1 MRILQHEYANENQCS
16 KVFLG
21 SCDSGGNPRVA
32 VRRHQV
38 WIWDGNPRLPPASPV
53 LHAKILSILLILSKQ
68 NLKELN
74 MEYIWKYRTP
84 EGFDDLVM
92 SGDGEALTGLWFA
105 GSRDAGRRG
114 EAAESRDTPVFR
126 ETCRWLDEYFA
137 GRDPGFTPNYRIEDL
152 TEFRSAVINELKRIP
167 FGATVS
173 YGDIAKAISKKHGGA
188 KVSARAVGGAVGW
201 NPIGIIIPCHRVIGA
216 DNGLT
221 GYGGGLGNKVSLLA
235 HEGSDMFD
243 ARSLVPKESS
253 DEFFLSFW
261 RSPYLKEQRRLK
273 RKFEKWIAADATWG
287 EGTGE
292 AWWLGAF
299 LSKWTK
305 ERTFSYEQL
314 QKLTQWHLE
323 RQMPTALDLGA
334 AAKGR

>member
-1 MRILQHEYANENQCS
+1 
-16 KVFLG
+16 
-21 SCDSGGNPRVA
+21 
-32 VRRHQV
+32 
-38 WIWDGNPRLPPASPV
+38 
-53 LHAKILSILLILSKQ
+53 
-68 NLKELN
+68 
-74 MEYIWKYRTP
+74 MEYIWKYKTP

-105 GSRDAGRRG
+105 GSRDAVRRG
-114 EAAESRDTPVFR
+114 EAVELRETPVFR

-152 TEFRSAVINELKRIP
+152 TEFRAEVIDELRRIP

-173 YGDIAKAISKKHGGA
+173 YGDIAKAISKRHGGA

-201 NPIGIIIPCHRVIGA
+201 NPICIIIPCHRVVGA

-243 ARSLVPKESS
+243 ARILAPKESS
-253 DEFFLSFW
+253 VEFFRSCW
-261 RSPYLKEQRRLK
+261 RSPHLKDQRRLK
-273 RKFEKWIAADATWG
+273 RKFERWIEDASWG
-287 EGTGE
+287 EGSGE

-299 LSKWTK
+299 LAKWTK
-305 ERTFSYEQL
+305 ESTFGYEEL
-314 QKLTQWHLE
+314 QALTQWYLE
-323 RQMPTALDLGA
+323 RRVPTP
-334 AAKGR
+334 